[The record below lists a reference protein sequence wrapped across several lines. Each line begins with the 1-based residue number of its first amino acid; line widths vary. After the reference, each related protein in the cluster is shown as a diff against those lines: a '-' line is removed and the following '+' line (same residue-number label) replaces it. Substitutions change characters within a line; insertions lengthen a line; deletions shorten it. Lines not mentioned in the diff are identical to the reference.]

1 MILSFIFAVSVAG
14 LVAAYAVT
22 MWIDVRRATREVE

>member
-1 MILSFIFAVSVAG
+1 MILSFILAVSVAA
-14 LVAAYAVT
+14 LVAAYVVT